1 MRVCILGSGLTAL
14 TLAKALVNQNIFVDL
29 ISSNKNHK
37 INHSRTI
44 GISKSNFNY
53 FNRNITNIEKISWKL
68 KKIEIFTDKNKN
80 EKILNFENSDEQLF
94 SIIKNYQ
101 LYEVLNKNLFKN
113 KYFKKIKSQKKL
125 IKQEKYNLI
134 VNTEYNNFFTKKYF
148 SKKIE
153 KSYNS
158 YAYTTVINHET
169 ISNQIAV
176 QVFTKIGPLAFLP
189 LSKNKTSIVYSIYNS
204 KDIDR
209 KRIIHLINQN
219 NIKYKIKKIEK
230 IENFELKSFNLRSY
244 YHNNILAFGD
254 LLHRIHPLAGQGFNM
269 TIRDVNLFINI
280 IKNKIDL
287 GLPIDISV
295 NYEFEKN
302 LKHKNYIFSNSVD
315 LIQEFFN
322 FERKFNNNILSKSV
336 KILGKNRFINKLF
349 TKVADKGI
357 NF

>member
-68 KKIEIFTDKNKN
+68 KKIEIYTDKNKN

-113 KYFKKIKSQKKL
+113 KYFKKIKSKKKL

-134 VNTEYNNFFTKKYF
+134 VNTEYNNVFTKKYF
-148 SKKIE
+148 SKKIV

-158 YAYTTVINHET
+158 YAYTTVINHEK

-209 KRIIHLINQN
+209 KKIIHLINQN

-269 TIRDVNLFINI
+269 TIRDINFFINL

-287 GLPIDISV
+287 GLPIDSSV
-295 NYEFEKN
+295 NYEFEKK
-302 LKHKNYIFSNSVD
+302 LKHKNYIFSNSIDFV
-315 LIQEFFN
+315 QEFFN

-336 KILGKNRFINKLF
+336 KILGKNGFINKLF

>member
-29 ISSNKNHK
+29 LSLNKNQK
-37 INHSRTI
+37 INYSRTI

-53 FNRNITNIEKISWKL
+53 FNKSITNIEKISWKL
-68 KKIEIFTDKNKN
+68 KKIEIYTDKNKN
-80 EKILNFENSDEQLF
+80 EKILNFENSDEHLF
-94 SIIKNYQ
+94 SIIKNYK
-101 LYEVLNKNLFKN
+101 LHEVLNKNLLIN
-113 KYFKKIKSQKKL
+113 KYFKKIKPKKL
-125 IKQEKYNLI
+125 IRQEKYNLI
-134 VNTEYNNFFTKKYF
+134 VNTEYNNIFTKKYF

-158 YAYTTVINHET
+158 SAYTTVINHEK

-209 KRIIHLINQN
+209 EKIIHLINQN

-230 IENFELKSFNLRSY
+230 IENFKLKSFNLRSY

-269 TIRDVNLFINI
+269 TIRDVNLF
-280 IKNKIDL
+280 
-287 GLPIDISV
+287 
-295 NYEFEKN
+295 
-302 LKHKNYIFSNSVD
+302 
-315 LIQEFFN
+315 
-322 FERKFNNNILSKSV
+322 V
-336 KILGKNRFINKLF
+336 KI
-349 TKVADKGI
+349 
-357 NF
+357 

>member
-1 MRVCILGSGLTAL
+1 MVLQSKWENVLHDQNRHKEHQWNPNCDDYELFDDLLFGSAQSNSQSCYMWLL
-14 TLAKALVNQNIFVDL
+14 LLDKIHLV
-29 ISSNKNHK
+29 H
-37 INHSRTI
+37 H
-44 GISKSNFNY
+44 
-53 FNRNITNIEKISWKL
+53 E
-68 KKIEIFTDKNKN
+68 
-80 EKILNFENSDEQLF
+80 LNFENSDEQLF

-101 LYEVLNKNLFKN
+101 LYEILNKNLLKN
-113 KYFKKIKSQKKL
+113 KYFKKIKSKKKL
-125 IKQEKYNLI
+125 IKKEKYNLI
-134 VNTEYNNFFTKKYF
+134 VNTEYNNVFTKKYF

-158 YAYTTVINHET
+158 YAYTTVINHEK

-209 KRIIHLINQN
+209 KKIIHLINQN

-287 GLPIDISV
+287 GLPIDSSV

-302 LKHKNYIFSNSVD
+302 FQNVPFLKELF
-315 LIQEFFN
+315 
-322 FERKFNNNILSKSV
+322 
-336 KILGKNRFINKLF
+336 GKNVEESLIAADFKVSKNGNKTDFIFNPLSVLTPGK
-349 TKVADKGI
+349 TR
-357 NF
+357 NFFDIWE